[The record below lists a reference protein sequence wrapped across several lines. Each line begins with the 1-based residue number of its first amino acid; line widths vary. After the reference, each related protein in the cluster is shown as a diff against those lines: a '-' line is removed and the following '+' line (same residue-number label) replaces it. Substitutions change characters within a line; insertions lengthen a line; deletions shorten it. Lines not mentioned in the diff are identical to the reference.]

1 MKIVVA
7 TGNQGKLKEIRRLLE
22 GRSFEVLGLADFSDL
37 PEVIEDG
44 ETFAVNAEKKART
57 IAAAT
62 GLTTLADD
70 SGLTV
75 AALDGAPG
83 VYSARFA
90 GEGASDAE
98 NNRKLLAELEGVP
111 ASRRQA
117 AFICAMALCSPEGKV
132 QHFSGRLEGV
142 ILEAEQGAGGFGY
155 DPLFWIEEKNGTL
168 SELSVDVKNLISHR
182 GQALR
187 ALLAVM

>member
-22 GRSFEVLGLADFSDL
+22 GRSIEVLGLADFADL

-44 ETFAVNAEKKART
+44 ATFAENAEKKART

-83 VYSARFA
+83 VYSARYA
-90 GEGASDAE
+90 GEGATDAD
-98 NNRKLLAELEGVP
+98 NNQKLLTDLQGVP
-111 ASRRQA
+111 VGQRQA
-117 AFICAMALCSPEGKV
+117 AFVCAMVLCTAAGV
-132 QHFSGRLEGV
+132 QHFSGRLEGE
-142 ILEAEQGAGGFGY
+142 ILESARGTGGFGY
-155 DPLFWIEEKNGTL
+155 DPLFWIEEKSRTL
-168 SELSVDVKNLISHR
+168 AELSVDVKNVISHR

-187 ALLAVM
+187 ALLAVI